1 MLDLIFAVLGICLL
15 LVIVVPGVY
24 NYVKVMRENVRE
36 KDAKK
41 AFSDTLLLVCV
52 LVLSI
57 LVFKYYGAFHA
68 FDVIKAI
75 FDAIDVIIDTIA
87 AYLH

>member
-24 NYVKVMRENVRE
+24 NYVKSMRENVRE
-36 KDAKK
+36 KDAKN
-41 AFSDTLLLVCV
+41 AFFNTLFFVVV
-52 LVLSI
+52 LVLCILLLKSI
-57 LVFKYYGAFHA
+57 GVFKGF
-68 FDVIKAI
+68 
-75 FDAIDVIIDTIA
+75 DTIA

>member
-15 LVIVVPGVY
+15 LVFVVPGVY

-36 KDAKK
+36 KDAKN
-41 AFSDTLLLVCV
+41 AFFNTLFFVVV

-57 LVFKYYGAFHA
+57 LLLKSLGAFKG
-68 FDVIKAI
+68 F
-75 FDAIDVIIDTIA
+75 DTIA
-87 AYLH
+87 AYLN

>member
-1 MLDLIFAVLGICLL
+1 MLDLIFAVLKICLL

-36 KDAKK
+36 KDAKN
-41 AFSDTLLLVCV
+41 AFFNTLYFVVV

-57 LVFKYYGAFHA
+57 LLLKSLGVFKGF
-68 FDVIKAI
+68 
-75 FDAIDVIIDTIA
+75 DTIA

>member
-1 MLDLIFAVLGICLL
+1 MLDLIFAVLKICLV

-36 KDAKK
+36 KDAKN
-41 AFSDTLLLVCV
+41 AFFNTLYFVVV

-57 LVFKYYGAFHA
+57 LLLKSIGAFHA
-68 FDVIKAI
+68 F
-75 FDAIDVIIDTIA
+75 DTIA

>member
-1 MLDLIFAVLGICLL
+1 MLDLIFAVLKICLV

-36 KDAKK
+36 KDAKN
-41 AFSDTLLLVCV
+41 AFFNTLFFVVV

-57 LVFKYYGAFHA
+57 LLLKSIGAFHA
-68 FDVIKAI
+68 F
-75 FDAIDVIIDTIA
+75 DTIA

>member
-36 KDAKK
+36 KDVKN
-41 AFSDTLLLVCV
+41 AFFNTLYFGVV
-52 LVLSI
+52 QVLSI
-57 LVFKYYGAFHA
+57 LLLKSIGVFKGF
-68 FDVIKAI
+68 
-75 FDAIDVIIDTIA
+75 DTIA
-87 AYLH
+87 AYLR

>member
-1 MLDLIFAVLGICLL
+1 MVF
-15 LVIVVPGVY
+15 VVPGVY

-36 KDAKK
+36 KDAKN
-41 AFSDTLLLVCV
+41 AFFNTLYFVVV

-57 LVFKYYGAFHA
+57 LLLKSLGVFKGF
-68 FDVIKAI
+68 
-75 FDAIDVIIDTIA
+75 DTIA

>member
-1 MLDLIFAVLGICLL
+1 MMLDLIFAVLKICLV

-36 KDAKK
+36 KDAKN
-41 AFSDTLLLVCV
+41 AFFNTLYFVVV

-57 LVFKYYGAFHA
+57 LLLKSIGAFHA
-68 FDVIKAI
+68 F
-75 FDAIDVIIDTIA
+75 DTIA

>member
-15 LVIVVPGVY
+15 LVFVVPGVY

-36 KDAKK
+36 KDAKN
-41 AFSDTLLLVCV
+41 AFFNTLYFVVV
-52 LVLSI
+52 LVLGILLLKSI
-57 LVFKYYGAFHA
+57 GVFKGF
-68 FDVIKAI
+68 
-75 FDAIDVIIDTIA
+75 DTIA

>member
-36 KDAKK
+36 KDAKN
-41 AFSDTLLLVCV
+41 AFFNTLYFGIV
-52 LVLSI
+52 LVLGIILFKSI
-57 LVFKYYGAFHA
+57 GVFHA
-68 FDVIKAI
+68 F
-75 FDAIDVIIDTIA
+75 DTIA
-87 AYLH
+87 AYLN

>member
-24 NYVKVMRENVRE
+24 NYLKSMRENVRE
-36 KDAKK
+36 KDVKN
-41 AFSDTLLLVCV
+41 AFFNTLYFGVV
-52 LVLSI
+52 LVLGILLLESI
-57 LVFKYYGAFHA
+57 GVFKGF
-68 FDVIKAI
+68 
-75 FDAIDVIIDTIA
+75 DTIA

>member
-15 LVIVVPGVY
+15 LVFVVTGVY

-36 KDAKK
+36 KDAKN
-41 AFSDTLLLVCV
+41 AFFNTLYFGVL

-57 LVFKYYGAFHA
+57 LLLKSIGVFKGF
-68 FDVIKAI
+68 
-75 FDAIDVIIDTIA
+75 DTIA
-87 AYLH
+87 AYLN

>member
-1 MLDLIFAVLGICLL
+1 MLDLIFAVLGICLV

-36 KDAKK
+36 KDAKN
-41 AFSDTLLLVCV
+41 AFFNTLYFVVV

-57 LVFKYYGAFHA
+57 LLLKSIGVFKGF
-68 FDVIKAI
+68 
-75 FDAIDVIIDTIA
+75 DTIA